1 VSDLVY
7 RFSGHE
13 SFPCRYA
20 WIPKAVEAISANPEI
35 FGDVEEAM
43 VRLGLGKNMVQSLR
57 FWVQAMRVAES
68 AGSGLRITEFGQQV
82 FGAKG
87 LDPYLEDTSTLWLLH
102 WQLCSHNDSPLFAW
116 HFLFNRFHEPDI
128 VRSHV
133 LEAMERE
140 SLTVARTL
148 AKATLAQ
155 HFDIFMHTYVPTR
168 GAKNEIIEDN
178 LDCPLVELELITP
191 NGQRVNREG
200 KLEAAFCFDRE
211 PKPELSNGVFL
222 YAVYDYWKRCKP
234 GEDTL
239 SLSEIATGIGSP
251 GQVFKLPEDEVR
263 SRLAAF
269 NRWEEDFEYR
279 ESAMFE
285 QLKRVRS
292 NYTAGELI
300 EFAYDAGAAYV

>member
-1 VSDLVY
+1 
-7 RFSGHE
+7 
-13 SFPCRYA
+13 
-20 WIPKAVEAISANPEI
+20 
-35 FGDVEEAM
+35 
-43 VRLGLGKNMVQSLR
+43 
-57 FWVQAMRVAES
+57 
-68 AGSGLRITEFGQQV
+68 
-82 FGAKG
+82 
-87 LDPYLEDTSTLWLLH
+87 
-102 WQLCSHNDSPLFAW
+102 
-116 HFLFNRFHEPDI
+116 
-128 VRSHV
+128 
-133 LEAMERE
+133 
-140 SLTVARTL
+140 
-148 AKATLAQ
+148 LAQ

-200 KLEAAFCFDRE
+200 KLEVAFCFDRE
-211 PKPELSNGVFL
+211 PKPQLSNGVFL

-251 GQVFKLPEDEVR
+251 GQVFKLPEDDVR
-263 SRLAAF
+263 ARLAAF
-269 NRWEEDFEYR
+269 NQWEEDFEYR

-292 NYTAGELI
+292 NYTASELI

>member
-1 VSDLVY
+1 MNEVVY

-20 WIPKAVEAISANPEI
+20 WIPKAVEAISGNPDV
-35 FGDVEEAM
+35 FGDIEEAM

-57 FWVQAMRVAES
+57 FWVQALRVADS
-68 AGSGLRITEFGQQV
+68 AGSSLRITDFGRQV
-82 FGAKG
+82 FGKEG
-87 LDPYLEDTSTLWLLH
+87 LDPYLEDTTTLWLLH
-102 WQLCSHNDSPLFAW
+102 WQLCSHHDSPLFAW

-128 VRSHV
+128 VRSHA

-140 SLTVARTL
+140 SLIFARSI
-148 AKATLAQ
+148 AKTTLAQ

-168 GAKNEIIEDN
+168 GTKNEIIEDN
-178 LDCPLVELELITP
+178 LDCPLVELELIAP

-200 KLEAAFCFDRE
+200 KLEVAFCFDRE
-211 PKPELSNGVFL
+211 TKPELSNGVFL
-222 YAVYDYWKRCKP
+222 YAVYDYWERCKP
-234 GEDTL
+234 GEETL

-251 GQVFKLPEDEVR
+251 GQVFKLPEDDVR
-263 SRLAAF
+263 ARLAAF
-269 NRWEEDFEYR
+269 NQWEEDFEYR

-292 NYTAGELI
+292 NYTASELI

>member
-1 VSDLVY
+1 VSEVIY

-13 SFPCRYA
+13 SFPCRYS
-20 WIPKAVEAISANPEI
+20 WIPKAVEALTVNPEV
-35 FGDVEEAM
+35 FGDLEDAM
-43 VRLGLGKNMVQSLR
+43 VKLGLGKNMVQSLR
-57 FWVQAMRVAES
+57 FWVQALRVAES
-68 AGSGLRITEFGQQV
+68 VGSGLRVTEFGKLV

-87 LDPYLEDTSTLWLLH
+87 IDPYLEDMSTLWLLH
-102 WQLCSHNDSPLFAW
+102 WQLCSHHDSPLFAW

-133 LEAMERE
+133 LASMERE
-140 SLTVARTL
+140 SLAFARTL
-148 AKATLAQ
+148 SKATLAQ
-155 HFDIFMHTYVPTR
+155 HFDVFMHTYVPTR

-191 NGQRVNREG
+191 NGQRVNRQG
-200 KLEAAFCFDRE
+200 KLEVAYCFDRE
-211 PKPELSNGVFL
+211 PKPDLSNGVFL
-222 YAVYDYWKRCKP
+222 YAVCDYWKRCKP

-239 SLSEIATGIGSP
+239 SLREIATGVGSP

-263 SRLAAF
+263 ARLSAF
-269 NRWEEDFEYR
+269 NRWVEDLEFR

-292 NYTAGELI
+292 DYTFRELV
-300 EFAYDAGAAYV
+300 EFAYDTGVAYV

>member
-1 VSDLVY
+1 MSEVVY

-20 WIPKAVEAISANPEI
+20 WIPKAVEAISGNPEV

-43 VRLGLGKNMVQSLR
+43 VKLGLGKNMVQSLR
-57 FWVQAMRVAES
+57 FWVQVLRVAES
-68 AGSGLRITEFGQQV
+68 SGSGLRITEFGQRV
-82 FGAKG
+82 FGARG
-87 LDPYLEDTSTLWLLH
+87 LDPYLEDISTLWLLH
-102 WQLCSHNDSPLFAW
+102 WQLCSHHDSPIFAW

-133 LEAMERE
+133 LELMERE
-140 SLTVARTL
+140 SLAVAKTL

-155 HFDIFMHTYVPTR
+155 HFDVFMHTYVPTR
-168 GAKNEIIEDN
+168 GAKNEIVEDN
-178 LDCPLVELELITP
+178 LDCPLVELELIIP
-191 NGQRVNREG
+191 NGQRINRQG
-200 KLEAAFCFDRE
+200 KLEAAYCFDRE

-222 YAVYDYWKRCKP
+222 YAVYDYWTRCKR

-239 SLSEIATGIGSP
+239 SLSEIATGVGSP
-251 GQVFKLPEDEVR
+251 GQVFKLPEDDIR

-269 NRWEEDFEYR
+269 NRWVEDFEYR

-292 NYTAGELI
+292 NYTHRELI
-300 EFAYDAGAAYV
+300 EFAYDAGAAHV